1 MISVIFVSVI
11 VIVVMFL
18 CFPTSCADGHTKPA
32 AEVVQKEMDAIDEEE
47 LANLIIEEEKLANP
61 TIDNEDKEM

>member
-1 MISVIFVSVI
+1 
-11 VIVVMFL
+11 MFL